1 MRRLKVRLRLLRR
14 NLREL
19 RVDEELRREA
29 IAASV
34 QRIFWSAP
42 LLATGNLLAAAGFWL
57 RETPAAGNELL
68 WYNLIITV
76 NLTVSAGSVLMWL
89 FAWKIKRPETST
101 RVQTFF
107 VYVVAV
113 YVLSVGLTITLIDQ
127 LVMTGITPFLIC
139 VVIVGTFYY
148 LEPRNSLVLF
158 SLAYL
163 VFRWVL
169 PLVGDNSVNV
179 IHSNQVNGLIVTTLG
194 LALSLLGW
202 LAFRRG
208 ILQQRTIEGQQ
219 AKLRNLAYQ
228 DPLTGLPN
236 RRFLDERIKAEVSM
250 VRGQQTQSALLIC
263 DIDHFKDVN
272 DTYGHLG
279 GDDLLR
285 ELAELLR
292 KNVRADSTLVRL
304 GGEEFVILAPG
315 ATLEEG
321 TRLAERLR
329 ELVEGHSFTV
339 DGKEVRITLSIGVS
353 TLFGTEGAR
362 DYYHRADRALYQAK
376 ALGRNRVAVA
386 VEQLA

>member
-34 QRIFWSAP
+34 QRIFWTAP
-42 LLATGNLLAAAGFWL
+42 LLATGNLLAAAGFL
-57 RETPAAGNELL
+57 AAGNTCGWERAVVVQPDHHGKFDSKCRKCINVAVRLENQKARDK
-68 WYNLIITV
+68 Y
-76 NLTVSAGSVLMWL
+76 AGADL
-89 FAWKIKRPETST
+89 
-101 RVQTFF
+101 F

-304 GGEEFVILAPG
+304 GEKN
-315 ATLEEG
+315 
-321 TRLAERLR
+321 
-329 ELVEGHSFTV
+329 S
-339 DGKEVRITLSIGVS
+339 
-353 TLFGTEGAR
+353 
-362 DYYHRADRALYQAK
+362 
-376 ALGRNRVAVA
+376 
-386 VEQLA
+386 